1 MNMDNNYNFKQSI
14 LLLIEQKE
22 ELINEIQYLSAK
34 LDIKKEK
41 LKSIKNFLKEN
52 CKHEYV
58 EDFVSSGLD
67 DIQFIEYCRICD
79 ELK

>member
-1 MNMDNNYNFKQSI
+1 MNMDSKYKFEQSI
-14 LLLIEQKE
+14 FLLIEQKE
-22 ELINEIQYLSAK
+22 ELINEIQYISVK

-41 LKSIKNFLKEN
+41 LKTIKKFLKEN
-52 CKHEYV
+52 CKHDYV

-67 DIQFIEYCRICD
+67 DIQHIEYCKLCD